1 MKYFSASLIALA
13 FATAGVQAHA
23 QHAAAPSLDQGAA
36 APAQPDT
43 AAPPATPPAPTPDS
57 NAPPAPDAGTPPP
70 AAAPGPDTGATAA
83 TSVQVSDA
91 EVDQFA
97 KATVKVQ
104 KINDDAKLDASA
116 KQTKMAAAVKDAG
129 LDPARYNEIAQAIPS
144 DDALRSKVQV
154 AMAKYAKTSPTKG

>member
-57 NAPPAPDAGTPPP
+57 NAPPAPDAGTPAP
-70 AAAPGPDTGATAA
+70 AAAPGTGATAA

-104 KINDDAKLDASA
+104 KINDDAKLDTSA

-129 LDPARYNEIAQAIPS
+129 LDPARYNEIAQAIPN